1 MEAAA
6 ARIIGGAAV
15 EERVENAE
23 EAANRVEAAA
33 AAVRRR
39 MRTSSSTRMIS
50 IAMRRMRREEPGA
63 AGDGGGGDDDAC
75 IDAMASFVSESR
87 EWALAVQGF
96 LIQHCRSFEA
106 IDENRLEWTELHLEL
121 QSLMEG
127 LLEAEL
133 AKLGVSVDDFVTRL
147 RAHQGTSKAAEELIE
162 TVIAM
167 DDFHSFKQMMLR
179 LKADLEGSSL
189 PQDTLDQFCSR
200 Q

>member
-1 MEAAA
+1 MCC
-6 ARIIGGAAV
+6 
-15 EERVENAE
+15 
-23 EAANRVEAAA
+23 
-33 AAVRRR
+33 
-39 MRTSSSTRMIS
+39 
-50 IAMRRMRREEPGA
+50 P
-63 AGDGGGGDDDAC
+63 AGYFAGDDDAC

-106 IDENRLEWTELHLEL
+106 VDENRLEWTELHLEL